1 MSDICAALII
11 IALISLPI
19 LIVILIIRA
28 IMRKSIKVVGIMA
41 AIVAGSIVPLTI
53 LGAFTDPATWCE
65 HEYEIIEEVTPTCV
79 EKGKVVKVCPLCE
92 KEETEQLDVIA
103 HKWSV
108 SETVEATCVDGGYTV
123 EKCEACA
130 STQKVNETSAKGHS
144 MTETSRIEATQTSK
158 GTIVLQC
165 GRCEH
170 TENITIEKLPPQEV
184 ETSSDWKTAFSEKGF
199 TADEIASYEEILTNV
214 GITDYHDVEIIENGA
229 MHIIRGKI
237 FNSDNLQVNMTLE
250 NRNLFY
256 VELAGIPAEKTEAYI
271 NWRGNIKFK
280 TVQTTKSVEL
290 YYDIY
295 GGYVAKLDWA
305 NRMISPYEEE
315 K

>member
-41 AIVAGSIVPLTI
+41 AIVAGSILPLTI

-65 HEYEIIEEVTPTCV
+65 HEYEIVEQVAPTCT
-79 EKGKVVKVCPLCE
+79 EKGKVVKFCPLCE
-92 KEETEQLDVIA
+92 KEETKQLDVIA
-103 HKWSV
+103 HRWSV

-123 EKCEACA
+123 EKCSECSA
-130 STQKVNETSAKGHS
+130 TQKVNVTSAKGHS
-144 MTETSRIEATQTSK
+144 MTEASRIEATQTSE

-165 GRCEH
+165 GRCDH
-170 TENITIEKLPPQEV
+170 TENLTIEKLPPQEV
-184 ETSSDWKTAFSEKGF
+184 ETSSDWKTTFREQGF
-199 TADEIASYEEILTNV
+199 TPEEIASYEEILTNV
-214 GITDYHDVEIIENGA
+214 GLTDIHDVEIIENGI
-229 MHIIRGKI
+229 MHIAHGKI
-237 FNSDNLQVNMTLE
+237 FDEDRIQLNLTFE
-250 NRNLFY
+250 HRKLFY
-256 VELAGIPAEKTEAYI
+256 VQVVGFIIENKGA
-271 NWRGNIKFK
+271 
-280 TVQTTKSVEL
+280 VL